1 MDPEAA
7 NVGAKMAEGI
17 QPVLLRS
24 PGETVRR
31 VSEEILQI
39 QQIRALLP
47 WHGRRL
53 LRPPRV
59 ANPGAQVRDD
69 LIAHIDGERISL
81 EVNHGLSISPRRVAP
96 TGVGVGGPGLRKQ
109 HGSGVRVRLS
119 RSPAI
124 TRRS

>member
-31 VSEEILQI
+31 VSEEILQV

-47 WHGRRL
+47 WRGPRL

-59 ANPGAQVRDD
+59 ANPGAQARDD
-69 LIAHIDGERISL
+69 LIAHIDGERIGL
-81 EVNHGLSISPRRVAP
+81 EVHPGLSISPRRVAP
-96 TGVGVGGPGLRKQ
+96 QAFAVGGPGLRQ
-109 HGSGVRVRLS
+109 PPG
-119 RSPAI
+119 PAV
-124 TRRS
+124 SV